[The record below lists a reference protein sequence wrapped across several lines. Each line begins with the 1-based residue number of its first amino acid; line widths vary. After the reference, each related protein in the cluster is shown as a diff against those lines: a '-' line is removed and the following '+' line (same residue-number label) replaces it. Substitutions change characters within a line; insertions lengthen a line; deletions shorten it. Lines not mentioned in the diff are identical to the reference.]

1 MEIVRFFHSL
11 MLSVKFRTPNMK
23 NILITYLLLFSLI
36 SFGQKK
42 KSNEDLILFEKTVA
56 IQELLDYELD
66 NIINP
71 KVTIDIT
78 SEEKIKRDFAIE
90 IRDNVLNK
98 VIDNYEELIREFPK
112 SNLLFRALNNKG
124 FAELQ
129 LEDYNKA
136 KETFLKILNSK
147 ANDKEKGGIGS
158 GIMGEPYA
166 NYKNRAAK
174 MLADLELKSSHY
186 QEALNYLDETKKY
199 PYRHFCGNEYAA
211 DEIYMAEMYS
221 KCYLG
226 LNQYEKA
233 YDILLPHII
242 ENGLA
247 SNSELINTTF
257 DALLKTYKKE
267 ELKTQFE
274 NSFKNVVAVKET
286 RNKNEYTF
294 FYINFLNRKIEL
306 SSWNLS
312 EMLTES
318 EREKI
323 LNTMLEESEF
333 YKLLTK

>member
-1 MEIVRFFHSL
+1 
-11 MLSVKFRTPNMK
+11 MK

-318 EREKI
+318 EREKV
-323 LNTMLEESEF
+323 LNTMLEESGF

>member
-1 MEIVRFFHSL
+1 
-11 MLSVKFRTPNMK
+11 MK
-23 NILITYLLLFSLI
+23 NIFITYLLLFSLI
-36 SFGQKK
+36 TFGQKK

-56 IQELLDYELD
+56 IQDLLNDELE

-71 KVTIDIT
+71 KDTIDIT

-90 IRDNVLNK
+90 IRDNVLDK
-98 VIDNYEELIREFPK
+98 VIENYEELIREFPK
-112 SNLLFRALNNKG
+112 SNLVFRALNNKG

-147 ANDKEKGGIGS
+147 ANDNEKGGVGS
-158 GIMGEPYA
+158 GLMGEPYA
-166 NYKNRAAK
+166 NYKNRASK
-174 MLADLELKSSHY
+174 MLANLELKSNHY

-211 DEIYMAEMYS
+211 DEIFMAEMYS

-226 LNQYEKA
+226 LGQYEKA
-233 YDILLPHII
+233 YDILLPNII

-247 SNSELINTTF
+247 SNLDLVNTTF
-257 DALLKTYKKE
+257 NALLKTYKKE
-267 ELKTQFE
+267 ELKTQLE
-274 NSFKNVVAVKET
+274 NSFKNVTAVKET
-286 RNKNEYTF
+286 RYKNEYTF

-306 SSWNLS
+306 SSWKLD

-318 EREKI
+318 EKTKVLNEI
-323 LNTMLEESEF
+323 LKESEF
-333 YKLLTK
+333 YKLLSK

>member
-1 MEIVRFFHSL
+1 
-11 MLSVKFRTPNMK
+11 
-23 NILITYLLLFSLI
+23 
-36 SFGQKK
+36 
-42 KSNEDLILFEKTVA
+42 
-56 IQELLDYELD
+56 
-66 NIINP
+66 
-71 KVTIDIT
+71 
-78 SEEKIKRDFAIE
+78 
-90 IRDNVLNK
+90 
-98 VIDNYEELIREFPK
+98 
-112 SNLLFRALNNKG
+112 
-124 FAELQ
+124 
-129 LEDYNKA
+129 
-136 KETFLKILNSK
+136 
-147 ANDKEKGGIGS
+147 
-158 GIMGEPYA
+158 
-166 NYKNRAAK
+166 
-174 MLADLELKSSHY
+174 
-186 QEALNYLDETKKY
+186 
-199 PYRHFCGNEYAA
+199 
-211 DEIYMAEMYS
+211 MAEMYS

-318 EREKI
+318 EREKV
-323 LNTMLEESEF
+323 LNTMLEESGF

>member
-1 MEIVRFFHSL
+1 
-11 MLSVKFRTPNMK
+11 MK
-23 NILITYLLLFSLI
+23 NIFITYLLLFSFI
-36 SFGQKK
+36 TFGQKK

-56 IQELLDYELD
+56 IQELLDDELE
-66 NIINP
+66 NIINL
-71 KVTIDIT
+71 KDTINIT
-78 SEEKIKRDFAIE
+78 NEEKIKRDFAIE
-90 IRDNVLNK
+90 IRDNVLDK
-98 VIDNYEELIREFPK
+98 VIENYEELIREFPK

-136 KETFLKILNSK
+136 KETFLKILNSN

-166 NYKNRAAK
+166 NYKNRASK
-174 MLADLELKSSHY
+174 ILADLELKSKHY
-186 QEALNYLDETKKY
+186 QEALAYLDETKKY

-233 YDILLPHII
+233 YDILLPNII

-247 SNSELINTTF
+247 SNSELIKTTF
-257 DALLKTYKKE
+257 NALLKTYKKE
-267 ELKTQFE
+267 ELKVLFE
-274 NSFKNVVAVKET
+274 NSFKNVIAVKET

-306 SSWNLS
+306 NSWELNEQLTQT
-312 EMLTES
+312 EMEKVLN
-318 EREKI
+318 KI
-323 LNTMLEESEF
+323 LSESEF